1 MAGSVGTAVG
11 LTVGGTVG
19 EPVGLTVGDA
29 VGDTVGLT
37 VGKGVDEEF
46 DEPDGE
52 TACADCDDE
61 GVCITAAVDGDE
73 ETAVGCVVAV
83 WVVWTVSFAVA
94 EVSVGVTV
102 CKTVCVV
109 GSGSCRRFRN
119 RVSAAV
125 AMMSSEAAAPITE
138 GRRRKSGLFFF

>member
-1 MAGSVGTAVG
+1 M
-11 LTVGGTVG
+11 TVGGTVG
-19 EPVGLTVGDA
+19 EPVGMTVGDT

-37 VGKGVDEEF
+37 VGKGVGEEF

-52 TACADCDDE
+52 TADAVCDDE
-61 GVCITAAVDGDE
+61 AACDTAAVDGDE

-102 CKTVCVV
+102 
-109 GSGSCRRFRN
+109 
-119 RVSAAV
+119 
-125 AMMSSEAAAPITE
+125 
-138 GRRRKSGLFFF
+138 

>member
-1 MAGSVGTAVG
+1 M
-11 LTVGGTVG
+11 TVGGTVG

-29 VGDTVGLT
+29 VGDTVGDTVGLT

-61 GVCITAAVDGDE
+61 GVCITAAVDGEE

-102 CKTVCVV
+102 CKTVCGV

-138 GRRRKSGLFFF
+138 GRNRNGGLFFF

>member
-29 VGDTVGLT
+29 VGDTVGDTVGLT
-37 VGKGVDEEF
+37 VGKGVGEEF

-52 TACADCDDE
+52 TASAVCDDE
-61 GVCITAAVDGDE
+61 AACDTAAVDGDE
-73 ETAVGCVVAV
+73 ETAVGCIVDGGVA
-83 WVVWTVSFAVA
+83 WTVSVVVA

-102 CKTVCVV
+102 
-109 GSGSCRRFRN
+109 
-119 RVSAAV
+119 
-125 AMMSSEAAAPITE
+125 
-138 GRRRKSGLFFF
+138 

>member
-1 MAGSVGTAVG
+1 M
-11 LTVGGTVG
+11 TVGGTVG
-19 EPVGLTVGDA
+19 EPVGLTVGDT
-29 VGDTVGLT
+29 VGDAVGLT

-46 DEPDGE
+46 DEPIGE
-52 TACADCDDE
+52 TACAVCDDE
-61 GVCITAAVDGDE
+61 GVCITADVDGDE
-73 ETAVGCVVAV
+73 ETAVGCVVDV

-94 EVSVGVTV
+94 EVSVGVAI

-119 RVSAAV
+119 RVSAAA

-138 GRRRKSGLFFF
+138 GRNRNGGLFFF

>member
-1 MAGSVGTAVG
+1 M
-11 LTVGGTVG
+11 TVGGTVG
-19 EPVGLTVGDA
+19 EPVGLT

-46 DEPDGE
+46 DEPVGE
-52 TACADCDDE
+52 TAGAVCDDE
-61 GVCITAAVDGDE
+61 AARDTAAVDGDE

-102 CKTVCVV
+102 
-109 GSGSCRRFRN
+109 
-119 RVSAAV
+119 
-125 AMMSSEAAAPITE
+125 
-138 GRRRKSGLFFF
+138 